1 MRDDRARL
9 LDIAEAIEKIEH
21 YSSVDKDRFARDELV
36 QTWMV
41 YHLQVIGEAAN
52 QLSDE
57 FRGQHP
63 EVPWRAMAAMRHALV
78 HAYFRVDLDEVWS
91 AVQDDL
97 PGLKTRV
104 VELLRSL
111 PD

>member
-9 LDIAEAIEKIEH
+9 LDIAEAIEKIER

-41 YHLQVIGEAAN
+41 YHLQIIGEAAN

-63 EVPWRAMAAMRHALV
+63 EVP
-78 HAYFRVDLDEVWS
+78 
-91 AVQDDL
+91 
-97 PGLKTRV
+97 
-104 VELLRSL
+104 
-111 PD
+111 

>member
-9 LDIAEAIEKIEH
+9 LDISEAIEKIER
-21 YSSVDKDRFARDELV
+21 YSSIDKERFARDELV

-41 YHLQVIGEAAN
+41 YHIQVIGEAAN

-57 FRGQHP
+57 LRSRHP
-63 EVPWRAMAAMRHALV
+63 DIPWRAIAAMRHALI

-91 AVQDDL
+91 VVQDDL
-97 PGLKTRV
+97 PGLKTRIL
-104 VELLRSL
+104 ELLRSL
-111 PD
+111 SD